1 MLNPS
6 ASSLFCAGLVAG
18 VFLLGFGLVE
28 IPRALWNASD
38 PEGRLQYLQYR
49 SDLLLEHVSWLRAG
63 MLLVTVGMGS
73 FRNLLLR

>member
-6 ASSLFCAGLVAG
+6 TSHLFCAGLVAG

-49 SDLLLEHVSWLRAG
+49 
-63 MLLVTVGMGS
+63 
-73 FRNLLLR
+73 